1 MPLTDAEPK
10 LCPHCPMSASSKQYV
25 LDRLKDKQYTRT
37 KEEPSPNKICIARR
51 LYLQQNGEQCPEFP
65 KTETLLMY
73 PTLTKEEE
81 KTQAKPEVDYSEPYK
96 EAIVL
101 IDPENVYFHSI
112 EPEPTKTWEE
122 IVEDLNVKKE
132 ESLELQPQLCHAVKP
147 MEGKQVKLASPPK
160 KTVMLNMTDT
170 TAQQKQVQVKATK
183 MSFKQFP

>member
-1 MPLTDAEPK
+1 MPLTDSEPR

-81 KTQAKPEVDYSEPYK
+81 KSVETRATEIIKKLAPPK
-96 EAIVL
+96 EAKEIL
-101 IDPENVYFHSI
+101 KSLGLTEATQ
-112 EPEPTKTWEE
+112 EPSKTWEE

-132 ESLELQPQLCHAVKP
+132 EPLELQPQLCHAVKP
-147 MEGKQVKLASPPK
+147 MEGKQVKLAPPPK
-160 KTVMLNMTDT
+160 KTATLNMTDT
-170 TAQQKQVQVKATK
+170 TAQIQVKPVKLVA
-183 MSFKQFP
+183 FKQFP